1 MTENISNLKFE
12 NREEKLINIAHVDA
26 EKIIHT

>member
-12 NREEKLINIAHVDA
+12 NREVKLINIVHVDA